1 MSLRPYSKSAIT
13 FANQVIR
20 LEDKGMVFDNKIA
33 AEKKLASINYYR
45 LSGYWYPFRIR
56 NANDEVTNQFE
67 AGTNFSKV
75 IEIYE
80 FDRRLRF
87 LVLDAIERVEIA
99 VRTQFTYHI
108 GCQYGAF
115 GHTNKANFHRK
126 FQHGIWISHIEKE
139 IDRSSDVFIQHFKSK
154 YTGFPTIPVWML
166 TEVISLGSLSRG
178 YKGLKND
185 SASGIGDKK
194 IIAQHFDVHHKKLED
209 WLHTLSYIRN
219 ICAHHGR
226 LWNRNLVIRPGR
238 TKERNWIPPITPRQD
253 RLFFILLILRHLL
266 RATGNG
272 DDWAQAINRLLEP
285 LASETRWRA
294 AMGLPKDWKTHPVWR

>member
-1 MSLRPYSKSAIT
+1 MSQRPYSKSAIT
-13 FANQVIR
+13 FADQVIK
-20 LEDKGMVFDNKIA
+20 LENKGMVFDDKIA

-67 AGTNFSKV
+67 IGTNFSKV

-108 GCQYGAF
+108 GCRYGAF
-115 GHTNKANFHRK
+115 GHIDKANFHKK
-126 FQHGIWISHIEKE
+126 FPHESWISHIESE
-139 IDRSSDVFIQHFKSK
+139 IDRSNDVFIQHFQSK

-166 TEVISLGSLSRG
+166 TEVISLGALSRG

-185 SASGIGDKK
+185 STNGIGDKK
-194 IIAQHFDVHHKKLED
+194 IVAQHFNVHHKKLED

-238 TKERNWIPPITPRQD
+238 TKEGDWLPPITPRQD

-294 AMGLPKDWKTHPVWR
+294 AMGLPRDWKTHPVWR